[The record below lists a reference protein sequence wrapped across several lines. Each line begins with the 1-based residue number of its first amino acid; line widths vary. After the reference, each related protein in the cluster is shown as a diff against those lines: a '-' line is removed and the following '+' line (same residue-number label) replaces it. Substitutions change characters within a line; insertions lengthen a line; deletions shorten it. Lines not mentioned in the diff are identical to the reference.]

1 MKYLVLF
8 ISVFVAW
15 LSWKA
20 FDEVEGESTKFYK
33 LSWQESAGKWHN
45 MTEYKDKVVI
55 IFNSGSQCGFAP
67 QLRGME
73 TLYRRYKSKGLQ
85 VIGFPS
91 GQFNT
96 ELQTDQAILA
106 YTRTAYNVTYPMA
119 KQCLM
124 QGDDMHPIFA
134 HLKEYKAGLAGVRTI
149 QWNFVKFIVDRTGKA
164 RYRFDPPDKPEQMED
179 AVKDLIAEDSK
190 TLVKQRYI
198 EQLKPQT
205 IWRNIQAKIRKQ
217 YAAARLQVAYG
228 ALWLLNRLNGA
239 VPDIPSSAPGVKKT
253 KPSEVKKVVSA
264 VKKSQTTV
272 ETKKAKYG
280 RETKKSKK

>member
-1 MKYLVLF
+1 
-8 ISVFVAW
+8 
-15 LSWKA
+15 
-20 FDEVEGESTKFYK
+20 
-33 LSWQESAGKWHN
+33 

-67 QLRGME
+67 QLGGME